1 MRYNMNTKEA
11 RNLVRSIIKSKNTA
25 VWSTWTN
32 AVEKDWAV
40 VKDKRNLCFGLLG
53 DKFTEGEC
61 KWIQLLVGCDK
72 VHATPTRGGQYL
84 RLLGVKF
91 EG

>member
-1 MRYNMNTKEA
+1 MQNTLNTKQA
-11 RNLVRSIIKSKNTA
+11 RKLVNALIKQKNTA

-32 AVEKDWAV
+32 AVEKDLAV
-40 VKDKRNLCFGLLG
+40 VATKRNLCFGLLG

-72 VHATPTRGGQYL
+72 VHATQNGHYL

>member
-1 MRYNMNTKEA
+1 MLNTKETRKMVWDMIA
-11 RNLVRSIIKSKNTA
+11 QKNTA
-25 VWSTWTN
+25 VWRTWTN
-32 AVEKDWAV
+32 AVEKDLAV
-40 VKDKRNLCFGLLG
+40 VKDKRNLCFGILG

-72 VHATPTRGGQYL
+72 VHFTANGQYL
-84 RLLGVKF
+84 RLVGVKY